1 MKIKVETEITDLNI
15 QSSVFFESRKLEKIV
30 FIFTNPLKK

>member
-1 MKIKVETEITDLNI
+1 MKIKVKTEIPALNI

-30 FIFTNPLKK
+30 FIFTNLLKK